1 MNQHRL
7 LYCSIELVGDKV
19 EYVTLSQGM
28 VTLSGATKQRK
39 RAASNLHFKRENK
52 MNLICSHNYLCA
64 EARMSAECLKN
75 ENEHQSK
82 KPKHV
87 IPS

>member
-1 MNQHRL
+1 
-7 LYCSIELVGDKV
+7 
-19 EYVTLSQGM
+19 
-28 VTLSGATKQRK
+28 
-39 RAASNLHFKRENK
+39 